1 MLYDYIALERVRC
14 EDRVEIS
21 FETKGNFS
29 DYKIPPLLLMPF
41 IQNAFKHGIDMQM
54 TVSYIKI
61 SICLDINKLQ
71 LQVDNNF
78 TRNEVADPKAGGIGI
93 QNVKRRLHHYFSDR
107 HTLIIKPDSNN
118 FSVKLF
124 LSLDPNT
131 TNEI

>member
-1 MLYDYIALERVRC
+1 
-14 EDRVEIS
+14 
-21 FETKGNFS
+21 
-29 DYKIPPLLLMPF
+29 
-41 IQNAFKHGIDMQM
+41 MQM

-107 HTLIIKPDSNN
+107 HTQIIKPDSHN